1 MRIHTM
7 PGRTRRSSADSP
19 RSAEKIK
26 FARDQRATANEFAMA
41 VWQMVRGGRIH
52 GYKFRREYPEP
63 PYTLDFVCLL
73 LRLNIEVDGE
83 DHFSPEGRKKDIE
96 RDRGMAQCG
105 YKVLR

>member
-1 MRIHTM
+1 
-7 PGRTRRSSADSP
+7 
-19 RSAEKIK
+19 
-26 FARDQRATANEFAMA
+26 MA

-96 RDRGMAQCG
+96 RDRGMAQRG
-105 YKVLR
+105 YKVLRIKGFDVSQDPADVRQRIIHAVEQRKAELQRE